1 MTNYSNLAGKFISAH
16 PVQTQTQT
24 VIPNTN
30 TKPKLHSSEPECNN
44 FHKGSHVIRKGEI
57 CEVIKVDY
65 TVDPP
70 ALLVRTPDGRE
81 VATEIH
87 LVQLHNEEYRV
98 NAFLRQLGARCTS
111 NNAGDG
117 PQNSH
122 RDNDQHNQCGECGD
136 SKRHPDLRTHTAI
149 KEKNQH
155 SPHWTISV
163 LSWMHRRS
171 PKRLSYFPPNNTTD
185 FRKLSSKKTT
195 LPRYDIS
202 FNMELKSAI
211 LNSRPL
217 FLFEN
222 HQNCDLRFDIKS
234 SKCFTICR

>member
-1 MTNYSNLAGKFISAH
+1 MEFRNAALTAPYNVSHLKDGLTYYSGSDIFQFVVSYNDRILNEYHPYLLYFSTHSPIMTNYSNLAGKFISAH

-155 SPHWTISV
+155 SPH
-163 LSWMHRRS
+163 
-171 PKRLSYFPPNNTTD
+171 
-185 FRKLSSKKTT
+185 
-195 LPRYDIS
+195 
-202 FNMELKSAI
+202 
-211 LNSRPL
+211 
-217 FLFEN
+217 
-222 HQNCDLRFDIKS
+222 
-234 SKCFTICR
+234 